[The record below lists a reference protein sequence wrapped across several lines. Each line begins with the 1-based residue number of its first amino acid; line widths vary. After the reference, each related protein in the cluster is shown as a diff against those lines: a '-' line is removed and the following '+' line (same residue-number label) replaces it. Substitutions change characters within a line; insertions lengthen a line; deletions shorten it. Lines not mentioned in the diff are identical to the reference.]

1 MTQAEE
7 EEEPKQSL
15 SVEDGSAF
23 LYWKRA
29 NNMITQDHGK
39 SSLNSV
45 SSVLKVKT

>member
-7 EEEPKQSL
+7 DPKQSL
-15 SVEDGSAF
+15 SVEDGRAL

-29 NNMITQDHGK
+29 NNMITQDHEK